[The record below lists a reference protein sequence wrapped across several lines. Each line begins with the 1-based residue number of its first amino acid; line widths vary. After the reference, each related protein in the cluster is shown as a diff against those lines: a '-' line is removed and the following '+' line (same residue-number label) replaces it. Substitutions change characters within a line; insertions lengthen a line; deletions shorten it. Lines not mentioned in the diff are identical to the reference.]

1 MLCVLPTDMH
11 SSPCHLPASPSQHQ
25 INNGRGTLPSAPY
38 SASPVPSS
46 ARRPPSN
53 THSPS
58 STTPLLPPHTPAHPT
73 LHPPP
78 AVDTRAP
85 VFQVEPRPPTPPAP
99 PQPSVRMRRTSSRVT
114 SVVMHVNTSVSLAVC
129 PRGVAAAT
137 HDFRHVPAC
146 GCHRLHRHPERLSK
160 VGFSC
165 SVAGRCSPSLPTS
178 SPRTPP
184 PRYLLAEFW
193 LERQRKVG
201 C

>member
-1 MLCVLPTDMH
+1 MEEAHCHQHPIPPLPFPPRPGDH
-11 SSPCHLPASPSQHQ
+11 HQ
-25 INNGRGTLPSAPY
+25 TPTL
-38 SASPVPSS
+38 
-46 ARRPPSN
+46 
-53 THSPS
+53 
-58 STTPLLPPHTPAHPT
+58 PLLPLPYSRHTPRLIPHFILLPLLT
-73 LHPPP
+73 RGLPSSRWS
-78 AVDTRAP
+78 RAP
-85 VFQVEPRPPTPPAP
+85 LPLPPRPSPP
-99 PQPSVRMRRTSSRVT
+99 SGCRRTSSRVT

-165 SVAGRCSPSLPTS
+165 SVAGRCSPSPPTS